1 MTGVPPTLTSD
12 QRAELLA
19 TARWAIRERVRGLGS
34 TAGPSRD
41 PRLQAA
47 GAAFVTITRQGQL
60 RGCIGYVDPVRP
72 LVEAVAHSA
81 AAAATA
87 DPRFPPVTPEELAH
101 LEIEVSVLS
110 PLRRIDDPSE
120 IQVGTHGLYISQSG
134 RHGLLLPQVA
144 TDLGWDRE
152 TFLRQ
157 TCLKAGLPGD
167 AWRHGAE
174 IQVFSVDHFTD
185 HAPIESPEA

>member
-1 MTGVPPTLTSD
+1 VTGVPPTLTSD

-41 PRLQAA
+41 PRLQA
-47 GAAFVTITRQGQL
+47 GGSAFVTITRQGQL
-60 RGCIGYVDPVRP
+60 RGCIGYVDPVKP
-72 LVEAVAHSA
+72 LAEAVAHCA

-87 DPRFPPVTPEELAH
+87 DPRFPTVTPEELAH

-110 PLRRIDDPSE
+110 PLRRIADPSE
-120 IQVGTHGLYISQSG
+120 VQVGIHGLSISQSG
-134 RHGLLLPQVA
+134 CHGVLLPQVA
-144 TDLGWDRE
+144 TELRWDRE

-157 TCLKAGLPGD
+157 ACLKAGLPGD

-174 IQVFSVDHFTD
+174 IQVFTADHFTD
-185 HAPIESPEA
+185 HAPIESPVA